1 MMKIAISGS
10 TGFIG
15 KQLTEFLLLRG
26 YEIIT
31 ISRKDFSG
39 TDNQLAKII
48 NSADVI
54 INLAGSSVLCRWNT
68 RNREQILSSRIKTTR
83 MLMDAIRINA
93 SDHRPG
99 VFINASAIGIYKESE
114 IHDETSKV
122 FNDDFLAYVCKAWEA
137 ETIPLNELE
146 IRNCI
151 IRIGIVLGTTG
162 GTFAKM
168 LPLFKAGLGG
178 KLASGK
184 QPFSFIHINDYCRAI
199 VHIIE
204 KGQSSGI
211 YNLVSPQPTTNEIFT
226 KELACRLNRP
236 ALFVVPEIALKIVYG
251 EAAKLI
257 THGATVLPTR
267 LINESFEFGFPDISS
282 AIKELVKKKWFKL
295 FNINI
300 LR

>member
-282 AIKELVKKKWFKL
+282 AIKELVKKK
-295 FNINI
+295 
-300 LR
+300 

>member
-1 MMKIAISGS
+1 
-10 TGFIG
+10 
-15 KQLTEFLLLRG
+15 
-26 YEIIT
+26 
-31 ISRKDFSG
+31 
-39 TDNQLAKII
+39 
-48 NSADVI
+48 
-54 INLAGSSVLCRWNT
+54 
-68 RNREQILSSRIKTTR
+68 
-83 MLMDAIRINA
+83 MDAIRINA

-282 AIKELVKKKWFKL
+282 AIKELVKKK
-295 FNINI
+295 
-300 LR
+300 